1 MSAIGSLVSSLNPLS
16 IFGQTAE
23 KLCDAFLPKQLE
35 FIGDLV
41 SLTVNLKTGNYIN
54 AASDLQDFFQDLPEQ
69 LAQLKKRS
77 DATAVTVSEAV
88 SEQIME
94 PSPPPSRSTAKGP
107 KEDTKTE
114 DNRAEDKKATPK
126 TTKKADKKAESKN
139 EAKTEGKSTKQAD
152 AKADTK
158 TDTKTD
164 SKTQKK
170 TENTGNN
177 KADAKTDK
185 APAARGQTAT
195 ADAGSAD
202 QFFQLSDTDLM
213 NAVKTGRIPDSVKKN
228 AAQMAALQARIHEIT
243 EMNQMITQMLNAMHQ
258 MSMAVIHNVRV

>member
-16 IFGQTAE
+16 IFGETAE

-54 AASDLQDFFQDLPEQ
+54 AASDLQDFFQDLPQQ

-94 PSPPPSRSTAKGP
+94 PSPPPSRSTAKGS
-107 KEDTKTE
+107 KEAAETE
-114 DNRAEDKKATPK
+114 PNKAEDKKATQK
-126 TTKKADKKAESKN
+126 STKKADTKAESKS
-139 EAKTEGKSTKQAD
+139 EVKSPKQAE

-158 TDTKTD
+158 TDSKTD

-170 TENTGNN
+170 TENTADK
-177 KADAKTDK
+177 KADAKTDS
-185 APAARGQTAT
+185 APAARGQTTT
-195 ADAGSAD
+195 AGAASAD
-202 QFFQLSDTDLM
+202 EFFQLSDTELM
-213 NAVKTGRIPDSVKKN
+213 NAVKTRRIPDSVKKD

-243 EMNQMITQMLNAMHQ
+243 EMNQLITQMLNAMHQ
-258 MSMAVIHNVRV
+258 MSMAVIQNVRV